1 MRVFQRFFIKALK
14 NQKLD
19 INKCPFFKKITKF
32 IFRKLCNF
40 IFFIVFILFIILL
53 YKIYMQIRD
62 KPLEYVLVPPKIFDP
77 RKNISFLKI
86 SY

>member
-1 MRVFQRFFIKALK
+1 MRVFQRFFIKAS
-14 NQKLD
+14 NIVKLD

-62 KPLEYVLVPPKIFDP
+62 KPLEYVLVPPKYSIQE
-77 RKNISFLKI
+77 KNISF
-86 SY
+86 

>member
-53 YKIYMQIRD
+53 YKIYMQMRG
-62 KPLEYVLVPPKIFDP
+62 KPLEYVLVPPKYLIQE
-77 RKNISFLKI
+77 KI
-86 SY
+86 

>member
-53 YKIYMQIRD
+53 YKIYMQMRG
-62 KPLEYVLVPPKIFDP
+62 KPLEYVLVPPKYLIQEKYKFF
-77 RKNISFLKI
+77 KK
-86 SY
+86 

>member
-1 MRVFQRFFIKALK
+1 
-14 NQKLD
+14 
-19 INKCPFFKKITKF
+19 
-32 IFRKLCNF
+32 
-40 IFFIVFILFIILL
+40 
-53 YKIYMQIRD
+53 MQIRD